1 MTAKNQAP
9 EAPAP
14 GEASAPETPAGAAG
28 EAAEHLPADT
38 VESLQARL
46 LQADEKV
53 RELNDLWLRAKAE
66 TENVR
71 RRAEEE
77 AAKTARFAVEDF
89 ARALLP
95 VRDSLEAALAAGNAT
110 VEQVRGGVEVTLKQL
125 SQVFEREKL
134 REINPV
140 GERFDPHL
148 HQAIAA
154 VASDGEPNRVVEVL
168 QKGYALHDRVLRPAL
183 VTVSKAKES

>member
-1 MTAKNQAP
+1 MSATNQAP

-14 GEASAPETPAGAAG
+14 GEARAPETPAGATA

-46 LQADEKV
+46 LQADEQV

-110 VEQVRGGVEVTLKQL
+110 AEQVRGGVEVTLKQL

-154 VASDGEPNRVVEVL
+154 VPSDGEPNRVVEVL
-168 QKGYALHDRVLRPAL
+168 QKGYVLHDRVLRPAL